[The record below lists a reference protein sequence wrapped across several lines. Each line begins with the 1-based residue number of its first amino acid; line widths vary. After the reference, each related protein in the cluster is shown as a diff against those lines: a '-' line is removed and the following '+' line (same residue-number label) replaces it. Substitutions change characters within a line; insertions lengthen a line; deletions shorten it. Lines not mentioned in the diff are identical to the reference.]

1 MKNLGFTLIELL
13 IVIAIILILI
23 SIALPNFLEAQVRA
37 RVTNVKGEMHAI
49 ESAMSSYYQ
58 DWKRHPRDGFELPA
72 FSSPG
77 DNNYY
82 PEENPRIWVQLT
94 TPIKYFSTIPY
105 DEFHSADIDTN
116 GLKRSD
122 KHQTYRYY
130 AAWWRCLALN
140 GTPVAKS
147 EKCSKLTAGNNY
159 DSDFLGKWV
168 IWSPGPN
175 RVHDFG
181 EWAMYRKYYQVGY
194 DPKVTKSKAFV
205 YMPTNGTISD
215 GDLVKW
221 GS

>member
-37 RVTNVKGEMHAI
+37 KITNAMGEMRSI
-49 ESAMSSYYQ
+49 ESAISAYYQ
-58 DWKRHPRDGFELPA
+58 DWKRYPQDGFELTGI
-72 FSSPG
+72 SG
-77 DNNYY
+77 YY

-94 TPIKYFSTIPY
+94 SPIKYFSTIPQ
-105 DEFHSADIDTN
+105 DEFHSAYKDTN
-116 GLKRSD
+116 NLQRSE

-130 AAWWRCLALN
+130 AAWWRCEALG
-140 GTPVAKS
+140 GTPVPKS
-147 EKCSKLTAGNNY
+147 EKCTKAPTY
-159 DSDFLGKWV
+159 ETDFLGKWI

-181 EWAMYRKYYQVGY
+181 EWAMYKPWFQAGY
-194 DPKVTKSKAFV
+194 APEVTKAKSAPV
-205 YMPTNGTISD
+205 YSATNGTVSS